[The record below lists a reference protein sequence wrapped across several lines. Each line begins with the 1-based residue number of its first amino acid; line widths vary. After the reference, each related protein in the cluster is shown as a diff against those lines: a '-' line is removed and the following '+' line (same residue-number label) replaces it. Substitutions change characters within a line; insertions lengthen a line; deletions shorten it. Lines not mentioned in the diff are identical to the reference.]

1 MKTIIY
7 NRDNLSYSDITE
19 ISIRTK
25 ALLINNDNILLG
37 NANNVLQF
45 PGGHLEENES
55 LEECLTREI
64 KEETGIDVD
73 INDISKPFMEIDYFN
88 KDWPEVGKK
97 RKSEIYYYVVKTDKE
112 VDINNLNLTEHEKEN
127 NFKIDIVPIKDAI
140 KYIEDNIKNNTM
152 NEVIAPDMIIALN
165 EYLN

>member
-7 NRDNLSYSDITE
+7 NMDNLSDSDITE
-19 ISIRTK
+19 LSIRTK
-25 ALLINNDNILLG
+25 VLLINNDNILLG
-37 NANNVLQF
+37 NENNVLQF

-64 KEETGIDVD
+64 KEETGIDID
-73 INDISKPFMEIDYFN
+73 INNISKPFMEIDYFN
-88 KDWPEVGKK
+88 KDWPEVGKN
-97 RKSEIYYYVVKTDKE
+97 RKSEIYYYIVKTDKE

-165 EYLN
+165 EYLS